1 MLDTVSETASEAWS
15 TDVAASDS
23 ERLIEVETD
32 DTLSI
37 TTARYVLLASTL
49 SEINMIKQS
58 IFIDLRF
65 TSLFTKWTDR
75 I

>member
-49 SEINMIKQS
+49 SEINMIKQT
-58 IFIDLRF
+58 IFI
-65 TSLFTKWTDR
+65 
-75 I
+75 

>member
-32 DTLSI
+32 DTVSV
-37 TTARYVLLASTL
+37 AR
-49 SEINMIKQS
+49 
-58 IFIDLRF
+58 
-65 TSLFTKWTDR
+65 
-75 I
+75 